1 MSSQFVAVDELGLSA
16 GSEISS
22 FSLQRRYITM
32 DLMLVDLNAPLLEL
46 AMIFWSH
53 IARANASSELNQPF
67 IHHPTTFVLKF

>member
-32 DLMLVDLNAPLLEL
+32 DLMLVDLNDQLLEL
-46 AMIFWSH
+46 AMIFWRH
-53 IARANASSELNQPF
+53 IARAKLVMNSINLVF
-67 IHHPTTFVLKF
+67 IIPPHFP